1 MGSCF
6 FLRFFFKPHD
16 FVSTWFRSSSWSPSG
31 AIWGLGLGGCCWDF
45 FVCLHSRSK
54 MMVKFYIY
62 LVLMRTW
69 CITYCSTL
77 RIICI
82 WRFSLKS
89 KAYLYEKKWGE
100 WFVESAI
107 SVWASYGIIWTWIK
121 LEEDFLVTV
130 QHFHHVCRRVP
141 HEILDLSQKFHL
153 QNFDILILIRGYG
166 SKLLTHPKDGL
177 ARIKLMFLQFWQVH
191 GTSISGKYLGWIA
204 SRSCLWY
211 AHQCF
216 SICTAVYQSI
226 FARG

>member
-45 FVCLHSRSK
+45 FLCLHSRSK

-107 SVWASYGIIWTWIK
+107 SVWASYGIIWTWIQTRRRFPSDSSAFSSR
-121 LEEDFLVTV
+121 LSTSPSWNFGLVSEV
-130 QHFHHVCRRVP
+130 SPAEFWYPYSYPRVWFKIIDP
-141 HEILDLSQKFHL
+141 
-153 QNFDILILIRGYG
+153 
-166 SKLLTHPKDGL
+166 PKRWFG
-177 ARIKLMFLQFWQVH
+177 
-191 GTSISGKYLGWIA
+191 
-204 SRSCLWY
+204 
-211 AHQCF
+211 
-216 SICTAVYQSI
+216 
-226 FARG
+226 